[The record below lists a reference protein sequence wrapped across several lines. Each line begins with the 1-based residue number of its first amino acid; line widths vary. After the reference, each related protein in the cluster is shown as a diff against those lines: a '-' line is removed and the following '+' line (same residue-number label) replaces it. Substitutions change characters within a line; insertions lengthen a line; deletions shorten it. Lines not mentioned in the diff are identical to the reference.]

1 MITKFIIDKSVKNR
15 NIEDPISRTNLGKN
29 ASFVGIF
36 LNILLTVVKALIG
49 FLTGSISIVADSIN
63 NLSDTASSIVSLIGI
78 SLSAKPSDEEHPY
91 GHGRGEYLATLIVAA
106 FILFVGF
113 NMLKSS
119 IDNILNPKPVGFSY
133 VLLGILILSL
143 GVKFWMYKFY
153 TKVGKKINS
162 SPLVATGI
170 DSINDVL
177 VTSVVIIS
185 FIFSRFTTL
194 PIDGIAGIFVCIVI
208 LKNGIDLIREMTDE
222 LLGAQVDP
230 ETLKEIQ
237 ELFLSYDEIIE
248 THDLYIHSYGPNK
261 KYASIDAVVRNDANI
276 VEIHNVFDEIE
287 HEVLDRFGFMLTTH
301 MDLIKPENKEEEE
314 LSDIL
319 EKYTEENENILSF
332 HDEAL
337 LDIDGKTHCIV
348 HLVVNGNTV
357 TTNEKEQE
365 EKEKISKYL
374 QGTYGECDY
383 DIIIDK
389 EYENGH

>member
-357 TTNEKEQE
+357 TTNEEEQE

>member
-357 TTNEKEQE
+357 TTNEEEQE

-389 EYENGH
+389 QYENGH

>member
-1 MITKFIIDKSVKNR
+1 
-15 NIEDPISRTNLGKN
+15 
-29 ASFVGIF
+29 
-36 LNILLTVVKALIG
+36 
-49 FLTGSISIVADSIN
+49 
-63 NLSDTASSIVSLIGI
+63 
-78 SLSAKPSDEEHPY
+78 
-91 GHGRGEYLATLIVAA
+91 
-106 FILFVGF
+106 
-113 NMLKSS
+113 
-119 IDNILNPKPVGFSY
+119 
-133 VLLGILILSL
+133 
-143 GVKFWMYKFY
+143 MYKFY

-357 TTNEKEQE
+357 TTNEEEQE

>member
-29 ASFVGIF
+29 SSFVGIF

-287 HEVLDRFGFMLTTH
+287 HEVLDRFGFILTTH

-357 TTNEKEQE
+357 TTNEEEQE

>member
-357 TTNEKEQE
+357 TTNEEEQE

-389 EYENGH
+389 QYENVH

>member
-314 LSDIL
+314 LTDIL

-337 LDIDGKTHCIV
+337 LDIDGKIHCIV

-357 TTNEKEQE
+357 TTNEEEQE

>member
-153 TKVGKKINS
+153 IKVGKKINS

-248 THDLYIHSYGPNK
+248 IHDLYIHSYGPNK

-357 TTNEKEQE
+357 TTNEEEQE

>member
-222 LLGAQVDP
+222 LLGAQLDP

-314 LSDIL
+314 LTDIL

-357 TTNEKEQE
+357 TTNEEEQE

>member
-29 ASFVGIF
+29 SSFVGIF

-222 LLGAQVDP
+222 LLGAQLDP

-287 HEVLDRFGFMLTTH
+287 HEVLDRFGFILTTH

-357 TTNEKEQE
+357 TTNEEEQE

>member
-153 TKVGKKINS
+153 IKVGKKINS

-357 TTNEKEQE
+357 TTNEEEQE

-389 EYENGH
+389 QYENGH

>member
-143 GVKFWMYKFY
+143 SVKFWMYKFY

>member
-319 EKYTEENENILSF
+319 KKYTEENENILSF

-357 TTNEKEQE
+357 TTNEEEQE